1 MTKQELTRWTPNFH
15 SMYMQ
20 ESASGA
26 YVEHEAL
33 TAAQARIE
41 KLERMVVWGVEKDC
55 RLVNR
60 HVWQIDAGYI
70 ECDGTHA
77 SILAA
82 VEKAMATAAP
92 PPERTHRAP
101 ESSAAPI
108 PTPRR

>member
-41 KLERMVVWGVEKDC
+41 RLTKMLVWCVM
-55 RLVNR
+55 N
-60 HVWQIDAGYI
+60 DACHRDGEICYGAT
-70 ECDGTHA
+70 EELYVDCDGTA
-77 SILAA
+77 PSILAA
-82 VEKAMATAAP
+82 VEKAMQK
-92 PPERTHRAP
+92 
-101 ESSAAPI
+101 
-108 PTPRR
+108 

>member
-1 MTKQELTRWTPNFH
+1 MGHYISAFCPTHGDVDCDDGNAFCEDCYEVTPK
-15 SMYMQ
+15 
-20 ESASGA
+20 G
-26 YVEHEAL
+26 AL
-33 TAAQARIE
+33 TAAQDRIE

-82 VEKAMATAAP
+82 VEKAMDKP
-92 PPERTHRAP
+92 
-101 ESSAAPI
+101 
-108 PTPRR
+108 

>member
-41 KLERMVVWGVEKDC
+41 KLERMLIWCLDQGARNVRNRSLVFADLVPVE
-55 RLVNR
+55 
-60 HVWQIDAGYI
+60 HAG
-70 ECDGTHA
+70 TTV
-77 SILAA
+77 SVLAA
-82 VEKAMATAAP
+82 VEKAM
-92 PPERTHRAP
+92 EK
-101 ESSAAPI
+101 
-108 PTPRR
+108 